1 MRVAK
6 KWKNIHKKKLKQ
18 PSPDRKGEPGKVVVV
33 EVVLAAV
40 AFALLFFFPSSFAVW
55 PRHNRIQFFSFY
67 GKRGK
72 GSRDIDL
79 PHTEEGG
86 KRAIA
91 TNPFHRSRKR
101 KRGLKEKKR
110 RRRKHY
116 APPPRRPSSLPVAAK
131 EKKRHGIASHG
142 IAA

>member
-1 MRVAK
+1 MRENGGRPSFEVFLKAILLLVFFTALSMRVAK

-67 GKRGK
+67 GKRGGK
-72 GSRDIDL
+72 GEVEI
-79 PHTEEGG
+79 
-86 KRAIA
+86 
-91 TNPFHRSRKR
+91 
-101 KRGLKEKKR
+101 
-110 RRRKHY
+110 
-116 APPPRRPSSLPVAAK
+116 
-131 EKKRHGIASHG
+131 
-142 IAA
+142 